1 MSCFSITRVASS
13 IKFTLRVLD
22 TKGTWKVEMF
32 TKEDPESS
40 KFDMENRHRETNL
53 KNKKKENRVIEVLPE
68 LWMIL
73 HVEPFF
79 PPFFHL
85 AFGFGSKGR
94 TVREARTLHSIT
106 FTARTELLEPSWH
119 FGFPNKGSVGNCWI

>member
-32 TKEDPESS
+32 TKEDPDSS
-40 KFDMENRHRETNL
+40 KFDMENRHRETNFF
-53 KNKKKENRVIEVLPE
+53 KKKRKQGTRLPE

-85 AFGFGSKGR
+85 AFGFSSKGR

-119 FGFPNKGSVGNCWI
+119 FGFPNKGSVGNWWI